1 MIVSYKFLLDTPK
14 IKTALASRSFSHAAP
29 SLLNSLPFDLRNS
42 SSLHSF
48 TTHLKTHLFPT
59 LVHSLIHIDL
69 MVNDWHRFEPL
80 PISHV
85 PIRLGGALIATCDTG
100 RRHRSGLD
108 REPDVR

>member
-1 MIVSYKFLLDTPK
+1 MIPEETRQWLIICS
-14 IKTALASRSFSHAAP
+14 
-29 SLLNSLPFDLRNS
+29 SLLPPLLFIS
-42 SSLHSF
+42 SFIHHSSQNPP
-48 TTHLKTHLFPT
+48 FPT

-85 PIRLGGALIATCDTG
+85 PIGLGGALIATCDTE

-108 REPDVR
+108 REPDVTFVRYVR